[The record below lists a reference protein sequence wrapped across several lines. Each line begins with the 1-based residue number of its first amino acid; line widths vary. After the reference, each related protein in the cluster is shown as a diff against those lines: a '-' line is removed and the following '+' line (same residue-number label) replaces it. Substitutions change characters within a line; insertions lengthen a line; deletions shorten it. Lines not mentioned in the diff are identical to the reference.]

1 MVKVAPEPQ
10 VETDPAPH
18 GFVDTVLNSK
28 LETAGLFPDCGDF
41 SWVDDAYRERL
52 EGYLRARLKTRYWSD
67 YDKFLLR
74 SHMNA
79 VMDMLYYGGMAE
91 QYVPVRAFET
101 IISEE
106 FEDAAGLIAA
116 CKC

>member
-1 MVKVAPEPQ
+1 
-10 VETDPAPH
+10 
-18 GFVDTVLNSK
+18 
-28 LETAGLFPDCGDF
+28 
-41 SWVDDAYRERL
+41 
-52 EGYLRARLKTRYWSD
+52 
-67 YDKFLLR
+67 
-74 SHMNA
+74 MNA